1 MDVTKA
7 PKMAEADPT
16 KPGEEPASKVNY
28 RGLKDWIAELEAYE
42 ATTGKP
48 APLTP
53 AQSKAIAELSRA
65 AQGPNPL
72 TVNVDIGDKDFF
84 GVINR
89 KLGHLS
95 NLTLLSTNP
104 CKTNSCQI
112 SLTPTAHRV
121 QQCLTQTTASFNQ
134 TNSSPQP

>member
-1 MDVTKA
+1 MDLTKA
-7 PKMAEADPT
+7 PVEKDKMAEADTT
-16 KPGEEPASKVNY
+16 KPGEESASKVNY
-28 RGLKDWIAELEAYE
+28 RALKDWIAELEAYE

-89 KLGHLS
+89 KFS
-95 NLTLLSTNP
+95 NHGTSYFTSPLHIPPTTQAETN
-104 CKTNSCQI
+104 KFTQI
-112 SLTPTAHRV
+112 S
-121 QQCLTQTTASFNQ
+121 
-134 TNSSPQP
+134 